1 MDPCHKASVPTS
13 ISDTDVAC
21 GIHRVWNESSRVASR
36 EDIAEGLEQAA
47 ILVVRHLAD
56 RAALNLTASMVL
68 DTLDRE
74 GPVRVTTLAA
84 AAGIGQPSMTELVQR
99 LERQRL
105 VTRVDD
111 PEDGRAAL
119 VTITGAGRAPLDDQ
133 RRNRR
138 DQLAELLSALPAQDE
153 ATLTLAMHVAL
164 PIIRRLIHNAHGSRT
179 RGVVDRRT
187 ASLSM
192 KSSVGSAVLAEHT
205 GASMTVTKP
214 ITTPFDGNPPPPRL
228 SPGSISPAA
237 GSS

>member
-1 MDPCHKASVPTS
+1 MWYTW
-13 ISDTDVAC
+13 
-21 GIHRVWNESSRVASR
+21 GMEQSSRFASR

-47 ILVVRHLAD
+47 ILVVRHMSD
-56 RAALNLTASMVL
+56 RAALNLTTSMVL
-68 DTLDRE
+68 DTLNRE

-119 VTITGAGRAPLDDQ
+119 VTITDAGRAPLDDQ

-138 DQLAELLSALPAQDE
+138 DLLAELLTALPPEDE

-164 PIIRRLIHNAHGSRT
+164 PIIGRLNREAHGSRT
-179 RGVVDRRT
+179 QGTADRRT
-187 ASLSM
+187 RVANQQTSRTSM
-192 KSSVGSAVLAEHT
+192 KTRASRAVPPN
-205 GASMTVTKP
+205 TKE
-214 ITTPFDGNPPPPRL
+214 
-228 SPGSISPAA
+228 PA
-237 GSS
+237 